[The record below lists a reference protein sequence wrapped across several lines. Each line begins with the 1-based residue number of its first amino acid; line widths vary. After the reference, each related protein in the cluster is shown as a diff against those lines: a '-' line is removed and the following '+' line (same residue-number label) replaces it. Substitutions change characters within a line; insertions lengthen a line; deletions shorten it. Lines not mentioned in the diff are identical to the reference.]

1 MDKENELPLPPPP
14 PFKTQ
19 RIGEPNYYINKI
31 MFENIMNIFGDTIN
45 QWEHRD
51 NMRFCCKTSE
61 IDKLM
66 EIADEIKLN
75 PKYAGLSIS
84 DIYYILIFTFYSLV
98 AHEQLDNCLNF
109 GDISMNIQNK
119 PLSKK
124 LYLDI
129 TSYNSDIKPEDTFCE
144 DPFGT
149 LYEFDQTQSVS
160 EPDPFFNDLNRRILG
175 LSGGKRMNSSKRKN
189 SSKLYKITNYTKK
202 KAKKLGLLVRPSTN
216 NTKKIDVFKKGKKIA
231 SVGANGMNDFPT
243 YISNRG
249 LKYAK
254 TRRRLYKQRHEKD
267 RHKKWTN
274 GWLADH
280 LLW

>member
-1 MDKENELPLPPPP
+1 MDKENELPP

-19 RIGEPNYYINKI
+19 RIGEPNKI
-31 MFENIMNIFGDTIN
+31 MFETIMNIFRRKIN

-51 NMRFCCKTSE
+51 NIRFCCKPEE
-61 IDKLM
+61 IDKLIEM
-66 EIADEIKLN
+66 ANEIKLN
-75 PKYAGLSIS
+75 PKYVSLSLS
-84 DIYYILIFTFYSLV
+84 DIYYILIFAYYSLV
-98 AHEQLDNCLNF
+98 AHEQTDNCLNF
-109 GDISMNIQNK
+109 GDIIRNIENI

-149 LYEFDQTQSVS
+149 LYDLDQTQSVS
-160 EPDPFFNDLNRRILG
+160 EPDPFFNDLNRRILN
-175 LSGGKRMNSSKRKN
+175 LSGGKRKN
-189 SSKLYKITNYTKK
+189 NRKLYKITNYTKK

-216 NTKKIDVFKKGKKIA
+216 NTKKIDIFKKGKKIA

-243 YISNRG
+243 YINKFG
-249 LKYAK
+249 IKYAK

-267 RHKKWTN
+267 RHKKWSN
-274 GWLADH
+274 GWLADK